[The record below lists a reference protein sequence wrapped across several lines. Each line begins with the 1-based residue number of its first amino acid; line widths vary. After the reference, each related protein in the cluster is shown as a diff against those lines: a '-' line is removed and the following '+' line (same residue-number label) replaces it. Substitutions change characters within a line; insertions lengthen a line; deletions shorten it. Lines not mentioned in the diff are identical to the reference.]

1 MQTPVEIQFVGM
13 SKSEAVEARIRE
25 RTARLEQF
33 FGRITSCHVF
43 VDAPHHH
50 ARKGNACEVRIEVRI
65 PGKEL
70 VVNRQPGNVHAHHD
84 IYVAIRDAF
93 DAMERQL
100 KGTKADPRTELGGH
114 EAQLQGRIAELHA
127 DEDYGRIATVDNR
140 LVYFHK
146 NSLVDADFAQLQ
158 IDDPVELVVD
168 SEESA
173 AGPQA
178 STVRRISASRFVDR
192 TR

>member
-1 MQTPVEIQFVGM
+1 MQTPVEIQFINLNR
-13 SKSEAVEARIRE
+13 SEAVEARIRE
-25 RTARLEQF
+25 RADRLEQF

-50 ARKGNACEVRIEVRI
+50 ANKGNAYEIRIEVRI
-65 PGKEL
+65 PGREL
-70 VVNRQPGNVHAHHD
+70 VVNRRPGDVHAHHD

-100 KGTKADPRTELGGH
+100 KATKADPRTALSGQ
-114 EAQLQGRIAELHA
+114 EAQLQGRIAELQPA
-127 DEDYGRIATVDNR
+127 ENFGRIATVDNR

-146 NSLVDADFAQLQ
+146 NSVVDVDFAELQ

-178 STVRRISASRFVDR
+178 STVRRISPSRYIDR
-192 TR
+192 AR